1 MRSIP
6 QKRILAPVP
15 DTRALLYR
23 RLRQAALVLGT
34 GGLLTWMMF
43 GSGDLPTHNL
53 PRGEKAQPPAPP
65 EKKDARAAF
74 GGGEPPRPV
83 VIAIIDTGIDQKAF
97 RDLLWTN
104 PFETADGIDNDGNGL
119 IDDVHGY
126 NFIGDNHRIDDR
138 HGHGT
143 HVAGIV
149 RRELR
154 LREALGIEG
163 RPIRLMILKYFDP
176 GVPAGRTMR
185 ASLEAFRYAIDRG
198 ADIINYSG
206 GGAVPSAE
214 EEALLVEAARRNILL
229 VAAAGNEGLDSD
241 DAPFYPASYG
251 TPNILSVGATDDRLG
266 AVPSSNFGRHSVD
279 VTAPGAQVLSDLP
292 EGRTGR
298 MTGTSQ
304 ATAFVTAAA
313 ALIMSE
319 HRSPPPVERVIDRV
333 LGTGRI
339 FAHLEGR
346 TRSGAHLDALRAAT
360 QRDSQ
365 TTLTGESSRSSARI
379 PAKYFSHHPDES
391 LQALDERNRPN

>member
-6 QKRILAPVP
+6 QRRILAPVP
-15 DTRALLYR
+15 NTRALLYR

-43 GSGDLPTHNL
+43 GSGDLPAPHPQ
-53 PRGEKAQPPAPP
+53 PRGEKAVPPAPLNV
-65 EKKDARAAF
+65 RAAF
-74 GGGEPPRPV
+74 TGSEPPRPV
-83 VIAIIDTGIDQKAF
+83 VIAIIDTGIDQEAF

-104 PFETADGIDNDGNGL
+104 PFESADGIDNDGNGL
-119 IDDVHGY
+119 IDDIHGY
-126 NFIGDNHRIDDR
+126 NFIGGNHRIDDR

-149 RRELR
+149 RRQLR
-154 LREALGIEG
+154 LREALGLGG
-163 RPIRLMILKYFDP
+163 RPVQLMILKYFDP
-176 GVPAGRTMR
+176 GVPSTATMR

-214 EEALLVEAARRNILL
+214 EEALLAEASRRNILL
-229 VAAAGNEGLDSD
+229 VAAAGNEGSDSD

-251 TPNILSVGATDDRLG
+251 TPNILSVGATDDALG

-279 VTAPGAQVLSDLP
+279 VTAPGSQVLSDLP
-292 EGRTGR
+292 QGRTGR

-319 HRSPPPVERVIDRV
+319 HSSPPRVEQVIDRV

-339 FAHLEGR
+339 YAHLEGR

-365 TTLTGESSRSSARI
+365 TTLTGERTRNTARI
-379 PAKYFSHHPDES
+379 PAKYFAHEPDDS
-391 LQALDERNRPN
+391 LKALDERNTPN